1 MKRFLLI
8 LLGAYAAIASAL
20 AQQDTLSLPALQDTS
35 SLPALQD
42 TTTLLDSDMDY
53 TLPTSVRD
61 TILMGDSVIVIHT
74 VCAPICSSR
83 VRVLNK
89 EGVEMGILR
98 PPFRSAFPE
107 AYIEDGKLL
116 WRDNDPFDYTPLR

>member
-8 LLGAYAAIASAL
+8 LFGAYAAVASAL
-20 AQQDTLSLPALQDTS
+20 AQQDTLSLPDLQDTS
-35 SLPALQD
+35 SMLALQD
-42 TTTLLDSDMDY
+42 TPSLDSDMDY

-61 TILMGDSVIVIHT
+61 TILLGDSVIVIHT

-107 AYIEDGKLL
+107 AYIEDGKLF

>member
-8 LLGAYAAIASAL
+8 LLGAYAAVASAL
-20 AQQDTLSLPALQDTS
+20 AQQDTLSQPDLQDTS
-35 SLPALQD
+35 SLLALQD

-89 EGVEMGILR
+89 EGVELGILR

-116 WRDNDPFDYTPLR
+116 WRDNDPFDYTPIR

>member
-8 LLGAYAAIASAL
+8 LFCAYAAVACAL
-20 AQQDTLSLPALQDTS
+20 AQQDTL

-107 AYIEDGKLL
+107 AYIENGKLL
-116 WRDNDPFDYTPLR
+116 WRDNDHFDYTPIR

>member
-1 MKRFLLI
+1 MKRSLLI
-8 LLGAYAAIASAL
+8 LFCAYAAVASAL
-20 AQQDTLSLPALQDTS
+20 AQQDTLSLPDLQDTS
-35 SLPALQD
+35 SMLALQD
-42 TTTLLDSDMDY
+42 TPSLDSDMDY

-61 TILMGDSVIVIHT
+61 TILLGDSVIVIHT

-116 WRDNDPFDYTPLR
+116 WRDNDTFDYTPLR

>member
-1 MKRFLLI
+1 MKRSLLI
-8 LLGAYAAIASAL
+8 LFCAYAAVASAL
-20 AQQDTLSLPALQDTS
+20 AQQDTLSLPDLQDTS
-35 SLPALQD
+35 SMLALQD
-42 TTTLLDSDMDY
+42 TPSLDSDMDY

-61 TILMGDSVIVIHT
+61 TILLGDSVIVIHT

-116 WRDNDPFDYTPLR
+116 WRDNDPFDYTPIR

>member
-8 LLGAYAAIASAL
+8 LFGAYAAVASAL
-20 AQQDTLSLPALQDTS
+20 AQQDTLSLPDLQDTS
-35 SLPALQD
+35 SMLALQD
-42 TTTLLDSDMDY
+42 TPSLDSDMDY

-61 TILMGDSVIVIHT
+61 TILLGDSVIVIHT

-89 EGVEMGILR
+89 EGGEMGILR

-116 WRDNDPFDYTPLR
+116 WRDNDPFDYTPIR

>member
-1 MKRFLLI
+1 MKRSLLI
-8 LLGAYAAIASAL
+8 LFCAYAAIASAL
-20 AQQDTLSLPALQDTS
+20 AQQDTLSLPDLQDTS
-35 SLPALQD
+35 SMLALQN
-42 TTTLLDSDMDY
+42 TPSLDSDMDY

-61 TILMGDSVIVIHT
+61 TILLGDSMIVIHT

-116 WRDNDPFDYTPLR
+116 WRDNDTFDYTPLR

>member
-1 MKRFLLI
+1 MKRSLLI
-8 LLGAYAAIASAL
+8 LFGAYAAVACAL
-20 AQQDTLSLPALQDTS
+20 AQQDTLSLPDLQDTS
-35 SLPALQD
+35 SMLALQD
-42 TTTLLDSDMDY
+42 TPSLDSDMDY

-61 TILMGDSVIVIHT
+61 TILLGDSVIVIHT

-116 WRDNDPFDYTPLR
+116 WRDNDKFDYKPLR

>member
-8 LLGAYAAIASAL
+8 LFGAYAAVASAL
-20 AQQDTLSLPALQDTS
+20 AQQDTLSLPDLQDTS
-35 SLPALQD
+35 SMLALQD
-42 TTTLLDSDMDY
+42 TPSLDSDMDY
-53 TLPTSVRD
+53 TLPTS
-61 TILMGDSVIVIHT
+61 
-74 VCAPICSSR
+74 

>member
-1 MKRFLLI
+1 MKRSLLI
-8 LLGAYAAIASAL
+8 LFCAYAAVASAL
-20 AQQDTLSLPALQDTS
+20 AQQDTLSLPDLQDTS
-35 SLPALQD
+35 SMLALQD
-42 TTTLLDSDMDY
+42 TPSLDSDMDY

-61 TILMGDSVIVIHT
+61 TILLGDSVIVIHT

-89 EGVEMGILR
+89 EGVEIGILR

-116 WRDNDPFDYTPLR
+116 WRDNDPFDYTPIR

>member
-1 MKRFLLI
+1 MKRSLLI
-8 LLGAYAAIASAL
+8 LFCAFTAVACAL
-20 AQQDTLSLPALQDTS
+20 AQQDTLSLPDLQDTFS
-35 SLPALQD
+35 MLSLQD
-42 TTTLLDSDMDY
+42 TPSLDSDMDY

-61 TILMGDSVIVIHT
+61 TILLGDSVIVIHT

-89 EGVEMGILR
+89 EGVEIGILR

-116 WRDNDPFDYTPLR
+116 WRDNDPFDYTPIR

>member
-8 LLGAYAAIASAL
+8 LLGAYAAVASAL
-20 AQQDTLSLPALQDTS
+20 AQQDTLSQPDLQDTS
-35 SLPALQD
+35 SLLALQD

-116 WRDNDPFDYTPLR
+116 WRDNDPFDYTPIR

>member
-1 MKRFLLI
+1 MKRSLLI
-8 LLGAYAAIASAL
+8 LFCAYAAIASAL
-20 AQQDTLSLPALQDTS
+20 AQQDTLSLPDLQDTS
-35 SLPALQD
+35 SMLALQD
-42 TTTLLDSDMDY
+42 TPSLDSDMDY

-116 WRDNDPFDYTPLR
+116 WRDNDTFDYTPLR

>member
-116 WRDNDPFDYTPLR
+116 WRDNDHFDYTPIR

>member
-8 LLGAYAAIASAL
+8 LFGAYAAVASAL
-20 AQQDTLSLPALQDTS
+20 AQQDTLSLPDLQDTS
-35 SLPALQD
+35 SMLALQD
-42 TTTLLDSDMDY
+42 TPSLDSDMDY

-61 TILMGDSVIVIHT
+61 TILLGDSVIVIHT

-89 EGVEMGILR
+89 EGVEIGILR

-116 WRDNDPFDYTPLR
+116 WRDNDPFDYTPIR

>member
-8 LLGAYAAIASAL
+8 LLGAYAAVASAL
-20 AQQDTLSLPALQDTS
+20 AQQDTLSQPDLQDTFSMLALQDTPS
-35 SLPALQD
+35 
-42 TTTLLDSDMDY
+42 LDSDMDY
-53 TLPTSVRD
+53 TSPTSVRD
-61 TILMGDSVIVIHT
+61 TILLGDSVIVIHT

-116 WRDNDPFDYTPLR
+116 WRDNDHFDYTPIR

>member
-1 MKRFLLI
+1 MKRSLLI
-8 LLGAYAAIASAL
+8 LFCAYAAVASAL
-20 AQQDTLSLPALQDTS
+20 AQQDTLSLPDLQDTS
-35 SLPALQD
+35 SMLALQD
-42 TTTLLDSDMDY
+42 TPSLDSDMDY

-61 TILMGDSVIVIHT
+61 TILLGDSLIVIHT

-98 PPFRSAFPE
+98 PHFRSAFPE

-116 WRDNDPFDYTPLR
+116 WRDNDPFDYTPIR

>member
-8 LLGAYAAIASAL
+8 LFGAYAAIASAL
-20 AQQDTLSLPALQDTS
+20 AQQDTLSLPDLQDTS
-35 SLPALQD
+35 SMLALQD
-42 TTTLLDSDMDY
+42 TPSLDSDMDY

-61 TILMGDSVIVIHT
+61 TILLGDSVIVIHT

>member
-8 LLGAYAAIASAL
+8 LLGAYAAVACAL
-20 AQQDTLSLPALQDTS
+20 AQQDTLSLPDSQDTSSMLALQDTPS
-35 SLPALQD
+35 
-42 TTTLLDSDMDY
+42 LDSDMDY

>member
-1 MKRFLLI
+1 MKRSLLI
-8 LLGAYAAIASAL
+8 LFCAYAAIASAL

-89 EGVEMGILR
+89 EGVEIGILR

-116 WRDNDPFDYTPLR
+116 WRDNDHFDYTPIR

>member
-8 LLGAYAAIASAL
+8 LICAYAAVASAL
-20 AQQDTLSLPALQDTS
+20 AQQDTLSLPDLQDTS
-35 SLPALQD
+35 SMLALQD
-42 TTTLLDSDMDY
+42 TPSLDSDIDY

-116 WRDNDPFDYTPLR
+116 WRDNDSFDYTPLR

>member
-8 LLGAYAAIASAL
+8 LFCAYAAVASAL
-20 AQQDTLSLPALQDTS
+20 AQQDTLSLPDLQDTS
-35 SLPALQD
+35 SLLALQD

-61 TILMGDSVIVIHT
+61 TILLGDSVIVIHT

-116 WRDNDPFDYTPLR
+116 WRDNDPFDYTPIR

>member
-1 MKRFLLI
+1 MKRSLLI
-8 LLGAYAAIASAL
+8 LFCAYAAIASAL
-20 AQQDTLSLPALQDTS
+20 AQQDTLSLPDLQDTS
-35 SLPALQD
+35 SMLALQD
-42 TTTLLDSDMDY
+42 TPSLDSDMDY

-61 TILMGDSVIVIHT
+61 TILLGDSVIVIHT

-116 WRDNDPFDYTPLR
+116 WRDNDPFDYTPIR

>member
-1 MKRFLLI
+1 MKRSLLI
-8 LLGAYAAIASAL
+8 LFCAYAAVASAL
-20 AQQDTLSLPALQDTS
+20 AQQDTLSLPDLQDTS
-35 SLPALQD
+35 SMLALQD
-42 TTTLLDSDMDY
+42 TPSLDSDMDY

-61 TILMGDSVIVIHT
+61 TILLGDSVIVIHT

-89 EGVEMGILR
+89 EGVEIGILR

>member
-1 MKRFLLI
+1 ML
-8 LLGAYAAIASAL
+8 
-20 AQQDTLSLPALQDTS
+20 ALQDTPS
-35 SLPALQD
+35 
-42 TTTLLDSDMDY
+42 LDSDMDY

>member
-1 MKRFLLI
+1 ML
-8 LLGAYAAIASAL
+8 
-20 AQQDTLSLPALQDTS
+20 ALQDTPS
-35 SLPALQD
+35 
-42 TTTLLDSDMDY
+42 LDSDMDY

-89 EGVEMGILR
+89 EGVLIGIVR

-116 WRDNDPFDYTPLR
+116 WRDNDKFDYKPLR

>member
-1 MKRFLLI
+1 MKRSLLI
-8 LLGAYAAIASAL
+8 LFCAYAAVASAL
-20 AQQDTLSLPALQDTS
+20 AQQDTLSLPDLQDTS
-35 SLPALQD
+35 SMLALQD
-42 TTTLLDSDMDY
+42 TLSLDSDMDY

-61 TILMGDSVIVIHT
+61 TILLGDSVIVIHT

-89 EGVEMGILR
+89 EGVEIGILR

>member
-8 LLGAYAAIASAL
+8 LFGAYAAVASAL
-20 AQQDTLSLPALQDTS
+20 AQQDTLSLPDLQDTS
-35 SLPALQD
+35 SMLALQD
-42 TTTLLDSDMDY
+42 TPSLDSDIDY

-89 EGVEMGILR
+89 EGVLIGIVR

-116 WRDNDPFDYTPLR
+116 WRDNDKFDYKPLR

>member
-1 MKRFLLI
+1 MKRSLLI
-8 LLGAYAAIASAL
+8 LFCAYAAVASAL
-20 AQQDTLSLPALQDTS
+20 AQQDTLSLPDLQDTS
-35 SLPALQD
+35 SMLALQD
-42 TTTLLDSDMDY
+42 TPSLDSDMDY

-61 TILMGDSVIVIHT
+61 TILLGDSVIVIHT

-116 WRDNDPFDYTPLR
+116 WRDNDHFDYTPIR

>member
-8 LLGAYAAIASAL
+8 LLGAYAAVASAL
-20 AQQDTLSLPALQDTS
+20 AQQDTLSQPDLQDTS
-35 SLPALQD
+35 SLLALQD

-89 EGVEMGILR
+89 EGVELGILR

-116 WRDNDPFDYTPLR
+116 WRDNDHFDYTPIR